1 MFAGKTSRQLIAL
14 GNLHSIK
21 KSLPAC
27 RYPSSGDPAAV
38 RPSEVL
44 MLDFGT
50 SCYLHPGFDLSLFF
64 LTSTTPELRRSH
76 LDALLRRYH
85 STLLRVV
92 GECSG
97 GREDLKDYY
106 KFEDLMDDYR

>member
-1 MFAGKTSRQLIAL
+1 MIIYTAL
-14 GNLHSIK
+14 KISSCI
-21 KSLPAC
+21 C

-76 LDALLRRYH
+76 LDSLLRRYH

-92 GECSG
+92 GECSAG
-97 GREDLKDYY
+97 EEDLKDYY